1 MPVVPTGSYRLADQ
15 IGAWAVYADITLSVI
30 SRADDHPLVTLDAEL
45 QVDQHGRDIASIGF
59 GAAYAL
65 GYIPQSE
72 RVGIIV
78 HKLHTN
84 PVDTTPM
91 ALAYA
96 TCHAVLACFNE
107 SPAVVPYFDGNS
119 RSFVFPARGPKTD
132 LRHNAQFGTKVHDW
146 APQRRAD

>member
-1 MPVVPTGSYRLADQ
+1 MPVVPTGSFRLAEQ
-15 IGAWAVYADITLSVI
+15 IGGWAVYADITLSAI
-30 SRADDHPLVTLDAEL
+30 ARADEHPLVTLDADL
-45 QVDQHGRDIASIGF
+45 HVDQRDRDIASIGF

-65 GYIPQSE
+65 RYIPQSE
-72 RVGIIV
+72 RIGVIV

-107 SPAVVPYFDGNS
+107 SPTVVPYFDQHS
-119 RSFVFPARGPKTD
+119 KSFVFPARGPI
-132 LRHNAQFGTKVHDW
+132 G
-146 APQRRAD
+146 

>member
-1 MPVVPTGSYRLADQ
+1 MPLVPTGSYRLAEQ
-15 IGAWAVYADITLSVI
+15 IGGWAVFAEITLSAVA
-30 SRADDHPLVTLDAEL
+30 RADGQSLVTLDGDL

-65 GYIPQSE
+65 GNIAQSE
-72 RVGIIV
+72 CVGIIV
-78 HKLHTN
+78 HELYTN

-107 SPAVVPYFDGNS
+107 SPTVLPYFDRNS
-119 RSFVFPARGPKTD
+119 RSFVFPARGPKD
-132 LRHNAQFGTKVHDW
+132 
-146 APQRRAD
+146 

>member
-1 MPVVPTGSYRLADQ
+1 MPAVRTGSYRLAEQ
-15 IGAWAVYADITLSVI
+15 IGGWAIFAEITLSAI
-30 SRADDHPLVTLDAEL
+30 FRAEGHPLVMFDGNVLL
-45 QVDQHGRDIASIGF
+45 DQHGGDIASIGF

-65 GYIPQSE
+65 SYIPQSE
-72 RVGIIV
+72 RVGVIV

-107 SPAVVPYFDGNS
+107 SPASAPYFDRNS
-119 RSFVFPARGPKTD
+119 RCFVFPPRGPKD
-132 LRHNAQFGTKVHDW
+132 
-146 APQRRAD
+146 

>member
-1 MPVVPTGSYRLADQ
+1 MAAVPTGSYRLAEQ
-15 IGAWAVYADITLSVI
+15 IGGWAVFAHITVSAI
-30 SRADDHPLVTLDAEL
+30 ARADEHPLVTLDADL
-45 QVDQHGRDIASIGF
+45 HVDQHGRDIASIGF

-72 RVGIIV
+72 RIEIIV

-107 SPAVVPYFDGNS
+107 SPTVVPYFDRNS
-119 RSFVFPARGPKTD
+119 RSFVFPARGPKD
-132 LRHNAQFGTKVHDW
+132 LLDA
-146 APQRRAD
+146 

>member
-1 MPVVPTGSYRLADQ
+1 MPAIPTGSYRLAEQ
-15 IGAWAVYADITLSVI
+15 IGGWAVYDDITLSAVA
-30 SRADDHPLVTLDAEL
+30 RADDHPLGILDADL
-45 QVDQHGRDIASIGF
+45 HLDPHGREIASIGF

-84 PVDTTPM
+84 PVDTTSA

-107 SPAVVPYFDGNS
+107 SPAVVTYFDRNS
-119 RSFVFPARGPKTD
+119 RSFVFPARGPKD
-132 LRHNAQFGTKVHDW
+132 
-146 APQRRAD
+146 

>member
-1 MPVVPTGSYRLADQ
+1 MPAIPTGSFRLAEQ
-15 IGAWAVYADITLSVI
+15 IGGWAVFADITLSAVV
-30 SRADDHPLVTLDAEL
+30 RAHGQPLVTLDRSVH
-45 QVDQHGRDIASIGF
+45 VDQHGRDVASIGF

-72 RVGIIV
+72 CVGIIV

-96 TCHAVLACFNE
+96 TCHAILACFNE
-107 SPAVVPYFDGNS
+107 SPSVVPYFDRNG
-119 RSFVFPARGPKTD
+119 RCFVFPSRGSED
-132 LRHNAQFGTKVHDW
+132 
-146 APQRRAD
+146 